1 MKFIVLTTDGNE
13 KDFVLYPLY
22 EILNITRYYN
32 GDRASIVTT
41 KDGKQ
46 WEMASE
52 YGYAGFI
59 EL

>member
-1 MKFIVLTTDGNE
+1 MKFIVLTTDGDE
-13 KDFVLYPLY
+13 RDFVLYPLS
-22 EILNITRYYN
+22 EILNIARYYN
-32 GDRASIVTT
+32 GERETIVTT

-46 WEMASE
+46 WTMAST